1 MRRGRRKPP
10 PRKQSQ
16 QGRGDMPSIEPR
28 GPRQI
33 YKALKWSLKGL
44 HATWTFEAS
53 FRLEVYLFIIFF
65 PLGLWLGHGGV
76 EKAMLVGSLFL
87 VLAAEILNSAIEAV
101 VDKTTPEFH
110 ELAGRAKDMGS
121 AAVFLLMVNVILCW
135 TLVLWQH
142 IGP

>member
-1 MRRGRRKPP
+1 
-10 PRKQSQ
+10 
-16 QGRGDMPSIEPR
+16 MPSTESR
-28 GPRQI
+28 GPKQI
-33 YKALKWSLKGL
+33 YRALIWSMKGL
-44 HATWTFEAS
+44 KAAWTYEAS

-76 EKAMLVGSLFL
+76 EKAILVGSLFL
-87 VLAAEILNSAIEAV
+87 VLSAEILNSAIEVV

-121 AAVFLLMVNVILCW
+121 AAVFVLMINAILCW

-142 IGP
+142 F